1 MPQKR
6 RVHSREF
13 KAKVALAALREDQ
26 TLAELA
32 LKYEVHPNQI
42 TQWKKELLENAPEVF
57 SKGRKPVDDSEIEQ
71 GRLYE
76 EIGRL
81 KIELDWLKKKSA
93 EMDLR
98 RSGK

>member
-13 KAKVALAALREDQ
+13 KAKVALEALKENR
-26 TLAELA
+26 TIAELA
-32 LKYEVHPNQI
+32 LKYEIHPNQI

-57 SKGRKPVDDSEIEQ
+57 GKGKASGGDFDQERTK
-71 GRLYE
+71 LYE
-76 EIGRL
+76 EIGRQ

-93 EMDLR
+93 QMDLW